1 MPSVWRVW
9 FSVVVDGYR
18 LHAVVDQPP
27 DVDEFNSIVRRSA
40 APELTAVGDDVSD
53 DVSVD
58 ACLRVVMTDVVS
70 LLDFEYLSRIFT
82 DAYRGLD
89 DSGYQFVVDRLF
101 AKLFRTNNIW
111 ILSDSVSNSFVKF

>member
-1 MPSVWRVW
+1 MDRPSVWRVW

-18 LHAVVDQPP
+18 LNAVVDQPP
-27 DVDEFNSIVRRSA
+27 DVDEFNSIVRQSG
-40 APELTAVGDDVSD
+40 APELTAAVSDDVSD

-82 DAYRGLD
+82 DAYRSLD
-89 DSGYQFVVDRLF
+89 DSGYQ
-101 AKLFRTNNIW
+101 
-111 ILSDSVSNSFVKF
+111 